1 MPFWWILIIYKEFEV
16 VHKMSKTFISFP
28 LKSLTKSQG
37 TKKKKKPRV
46 HILQENSVYFDS
58 SNILVNIHQL
68 WHLGLKSLIDKK
80 EKTKFLVGQIQLM

>member
-1 MPFWWILIIYKEFEV
+1 MDFDHLQGIWSCSWNEQDI
-16 VHKMSKTFISFP
+16 HKFSS
-28 LKSLTKSQG
+28 KSLTKSRG
-37 TKKKKKPRV
+37 TKKKKKKPRV

-80 EKTKFLVGQIQLM
+80 KKTKFLVGQIQLM

>member
-16 VHKMSKTFISFP
+16 VHEMSKTFIRFP
-28 LKSLTKSQG
+28 VNRSQRVKAQ
-37 TKKKKKPRV
+37 KKKKKPRV

-80 EKTKFLVGQIQLM
+80 KKTKFLVGQIQLM